1 MALPPTSHENTPNAW
16 FLQLRSTNANTT
28 TPREFSIAKLA
39 CTDTKDIPTKDGK
52 PTKPAGL
59 VHGGVILG
67 RKSSQTK
74 EHGESGVFI
83 SPILSRAHA
92 QLTVST
98 NGHVY
103 ITDLSSLHGT
113 SILSAGSSEL
123 VSLDPYSPVQLCQ
136 NDTIVLGKD
145 VYADGKEFTPF
156 KLQVVFAQPVFGKG
170 SDKGTRKSIGK
181 LTPEDCTGKFLALS
195 QIPLFEKNV
204 SKIDDAPVVI
214 DSDDEDDIEM
224 LEGDKSSKYGIP
236 AWMRYASEAP
246 ISQARYENAANLSD
260 EDGDDIVAIPNKE
273 DIGLQR
279 VAKSQSILYSDDE
292 GDDDDYPR
300 GTAHVSLEG
309 DVVASEDEDDNE
321 QDSPEVQGVREVIRS
336 FTCRQSSPEYSPSIV
351 PAAGPEK
358 NLNAQS
364 LSLSKESP
372 LSLSSILNQ
381 AEGRGK
387 RDGSLQGKSLFDDYQ
402 SSPAPFANCHALE
415 GIDSGDVFDYEFQAT
430 AQRAAVEQDKYA
442 EDTEVNQSAK
452 VSASDLAAFLA
463 SEILPAKSVPAF
475 SVEDS
480 ESESGDVVEPAQA
493 PVAPQHEPKGQNA
506 FDDAMSAGW
515 PSEQDQAPVQ
525 SNADFA
531 ATGGDEVLSEGE
543 EESGVTTGDEEQPL
557 SAVLDDQDEGLV
569 SDAPSDT
576 SYESEDSA
584 VDDKESSASE
594 SEGESESGSES
605 ESEGESEIDASKHE
619 AVKKQRDL
627 LRAITG
633 KDIKKLNSKQ
643 SKLQWF
649 GTSLPDIY
657 RGPEECL
664 DDQQLAEYMRGAAER
679 GADAGSD
686 PEVASQAESEDEDED
701 EGEGEGEDE
710 SVQQESEFE
719 ARNDDKDV
727 QSETE
732 EESDDEDAPCPT
744 QYVEAIDVDAPDTL
758 QPAADLAAISD
769 PIATPSTSSPASD
782 RILTPI
788 IGQKR
793 SLPQD
798 DEEDEDLVPVLQLK
812 RLASVQVP
820 TETPGE
826 SSVIEVNTAIAQDNK
841 VVQPPA
847 KRRNVAQAMGLVVLG
862 AALGSIGT
870 IAGLMQLAEE

>member
-1 MALPPTSHENTPNAW
+1 M
-16 FLQLRSTNANTT
+16 
-28 TPREFSIAKLA
+28 
-39 CTDTKDIPTKDGK
+39 
-52 PTKPAGL
+52 
-59 VHGGVILG
+59 
-67 RKSSQTK
+67 
-74 EHGESGVFI
+74 
-83 SPILSRAHA
+83 
-92 QLTVST
+92 ST

-113 SILSAGSSEL
+113 SILPAGSSEL
-123 VSLDPYSPVQLCQ
+123 VLLDPYSPIQLCQ

-195 QIPLFEKNV
+195 QTPLLEKNV
-204 SKIDDAPVVI
+204 SKINDAPVVI
-214 DSDDEDDIEM
+214 DSDDENDIEM

-246 ISQARYENAANLSD
+246 ISHARYENAADLSD
-260 EDGDDIVAIPNKE
+260 EDGDDIVAIPNNE

-292 GDDDDYPR
+292 GGDDDYPR

-321 QDSPEVQGVREVIRS
+321 QDGPEVQGVREVIGS
-336 FTCRQSSPEYSPSIV
+336 FTSRQSSPEYSPKIV
-351 PAAGPEK
+351 PAARPEK
-358 NLNAQS
+358 EFNA
-364 LSLSKESP
+364 SLSKESP
-372 LSLSSILNQ
+372 FSLSSILNQ

-402 SSPAPFANCHALE
+402 SSPAPFADCHALQGLDSE
-415 GIDSGDVFDYEFQAT
+415 GVFDYEFEAT

-463 SEILPAKSVPAF
+463 SEILPAQSVPAF

-480 ESESGDVVEPAQA
+480 ESESGDEAEPTQA
-493 PVAPQHEPKGQNA
+493 PVAPQHEPEGQNA
-506 FDDAMSAGW
+506 FDDAMSDGW

-557 SAVLDDQDEGLV
+557 SAASDDQDEGLV

-584 VDDKESSASE
+584 VDDEESSASE
-594 SEGESESGSES
+594 SEGESNSESES

-633 KDIKKLNSKQ
+633 KDIKKPNSKQ
-643 SKLQWF
+643 SKLQWL

-701 EGEGEGEDE
+701 EGEGEDE
-710 SVQQESEFE
+710 SVQQESESE
-719 ARNDDKDV
+719 ARNDDRDV
-727 QSETE
+727 QSGAE
-732 EESDDEDAPCPT
+732 EESDDEDAPFPT

-758 QPAADLAAISD
+758 EPAADLAAIND
-769 PIATPSTSSPASD
+769 PIATPSTSSPASN

-826 SSVIEVNTAIAQDNK
+826 SSVIEVNTAIAQDDK